1 VFVRKQINS
10 CRQIKMHSGVLLC
23 SCFFALKS
31 IKFNSVGA
39 GSATVEPTIA
49 TVPTYHGNFEIKLL
63 YLISCKCGQARQRER
78 SKTARK
84 KQDSEK
90 EVSREREQRII
101 SKANN
106 KHGQPRKQE
115 GQT

>member
-1 VFVRKQINS
+1 
-10 CRQIKMHSGVLLC
+10 LC

-84 KQDSEK
+84 KQA
-90 EVSREREQRII
+90 ERENREPSAKPITNTDNQENKKDRHEREKSNLLTKYI
-101 SKANN
+101 SSA
-106 KHGQPRKQE
+106 
-115 GQT
+115 T